1 VKSHFLL
8 RGSFTS
14 GLILTLALLSSNLGS
29 AQSPAATPDPSPSPS
44 PTPSL
49 EKQFLRNVLDDQ
61 RAIWLSPFH
70 LHRHDTTWLIP
81 IGLGTAALISTDRNS
96 ADELAENG
104 VDRTR
109 LRVSKDISRVGAT
122 YTTAGI
128 AATFYA
134 VGRATNNTRARETG
148 LLGAEA
154 LIDTGIVVSV
164 LKGISQRPRPRTT
177 GAQGDFFD
185 GGNSF
190 PSGHAISSWAL
201 ATVIANEY
209 KDRRAVQ
216 IAAYGMATAISLSRY
231 TGQSHFLSDVL
242 VGSAL
247 GYGIG
252 RYVYRKHHVTA
263 SATSESVSQPKGLIG
278 RLRPQIAPI
287 YSGHERTYGVALRW
301 P

>member
-14 GLILTLALLSSNLGS
+14 GLILTMALLSGNLGS

-70 LHRHDTTWLIP
+70 LHRHDATWLIP
-81 IGLGTAALISTDRNS
+81 ISLGTAALISTDRS
-96 ADELAENG
+96 TADELNENG
-104 VDRTR
+104 VNRNR
-109 LRVSKDISRVGAT
+109 LRVSKDISRIGAA

-134 VGRATNNTRARETG
+134 VGRATNNRRARETG

-164 LKGISQRPRPRTT
+164 LKGISQRPRPRT
-177 GAQGDFFD
+177 GGQGDFWD

-209 KDRRAVQ
+209 KHRRAVQ
-216 IAAYGMATAISLSRY
+216 IAAYGLATAVSLSRY
-231 TGQSHFLSDVL
+231 SGENHFLSDVL

-252 RYVYRKHHVTA
+252 RYVYRKHHVAARGA
-263 SATSESVSQPKGLIG
+263 SGSDLQPKGLIG
-278 RLRPQIAPI
+278 RLRPQITPI
-287 YSGHERTYGVALRW
+287 YSGRERIYGVSLRW